1 MNFIN
6 MNRVRALVTRHLMS
20 WPRSLERV
28 ADAFWWPTLN
38 LVTWGLVN
46 VFLQKQT
53 GATVF
58 YVQLFLGGLLMW
70 TMVGRAQEEMG
81 ILFLQEAWDRN
92 LLNIFSSPITIAE
105 FSAATIALSLIK
117 LMITFVWMSTLS
129 FVLFTFNIFSLG
141 WLLIPYAILLVI
153 FGWSL
158 GFFINGLIIRYGY
171 RVQVF
176 AWTLSM
182 AVMPF
187 SAVYFPLSS
196 LPQWMQYVGRM
207 LPTTYIFEGMR
218 SIFATGRIEYSSI
231 LVALILTLIY
241 LGISVRFFIWSYRK
255 AQESG
260 MIMKFS

>member
-1 MNFIN
+1 MKFVN
-6 MNRVRALVTRHLMS
+6 MNRVNALVTRHLMS

-46 VFLQKQT
+46 VFLQRQT
-53 GATVF
+53 GATTF

-105 FSAATIALSLIK
+105 FSIATIALSLIK
-117 LMITFVWMSTLS
+117 LVITFIWMSVLS
-129 FVLFTFNIFSLG
+129 SVLFAFSIFTLG
-141 WLLIPYAILLVI
+141 WLLIPYALLLIV

-158 GFFINGLIIRYGY
+158 GFFINGLIVRYGY

-187 SAVYFPLSS
+187 SAVYYPLSA
-196 LPQWMQYVGRM
+196 LPKWMQTVGM
-207 LPTTYIFEGMR
+207 ALPTTYIFEGMR
-218 SIFATGRIEYSSI
+218 SVFASGHINGGSI
-231 LVALILTLIY
+231 LIAVALNLLY
-241 LGISVRFFIWSYRK
+241 LGLSIKFFIWSYRK